1 MNRTF
6 IALCAAALTLTAT
19 AAEQDSEAWSL
30 QQCIDYAMDHSLQ
43 LRQKQV
49 TIDQN
54 EVQIEARKGALF
66 PSLSFATNQSVGWR
80 PWSESYVNLTDGNLN
95 STSSDV
101 NYNGSYGLSANW
113 TVWDGGRNRKQLQKS
128 RLTKQQSEVDI
139 ESTRLSLQEQ
149 IVQVYVQ
156 ILYQTEAVRV
166 NKEILDNTRIQ
177 AEQAKAMYEVGNMS
191 RADYAQME
199 AQVSQ
204 EEYNVT
210 NAETQLASFKL
221 QLKQLLEIVD
231 RPDFDVVV
239 PKIDEDG
246 VLAILPT
253 PADVYAD
260 AVASRPEM
268 RYYRLGIES
277 ADMDIDIAKRG
288 YYPSLGVS
296 AGINSS
302 NMSGLGKS
310 FGSQLKNNLNNSVG
324 LSISIPIFDQKQNK
338 TNVATARLA
347 KESAQISL
355 ELEEKQLR
363 SDIETY
369 WLNAVNAQQQFRN
382 ATASVESMRTSY
394 DLVSEQFAVGLKDI
408 VALQTGKNNLIQAE
422 QQLLQSKYTAVLNR
436 ALLIFYQGQPLTLN

>member
-1 MNRTF
+1 MNRKI
-6 IALCAAALTLTAT
+6 IALCAVAIALTASADETVSGT
-19 AAEQDSEAWSL
+19 WSL

-49 TIDQN
+49 TVDRN
-54 EVQIEARKGALF
+54 EVQVEARKGALF
-66 PSLSFATNQSVGWR
+66 PSLSFATNQSASWR
-80 PWSESYVNLTDGNLN
+80 PWSEAYYNLSDGNLN
-95 STSSDV
+95 STSSEV

-113 TVWDGGRNRKQLQKS
+113 TVWDGGRNRKQLKKS
-128 RLTKQQSEVDI
+128 RLAKEQSEVDI

-149 IVQVYVQ
+149 IVQIYVQ

-166 NKEILDNTRIQ
+166 NREILANTRIQ
-177 AEQAKAMYEVGNMS
+177 ADRAKAMYEVGNMS

-231 RPDFDVVV
+231 SPDFDVAV
-239 PKIDEDG
+239 PEINPDN

-253 PADVYAD
+253 PADVYDMALNT
-260 AVASRPEM
+260 RPEL

-277 ADMDIDIAKRG
+277 AEMDIDIAKRG
-288 YYPSLGVS
+288 YYPTLGMS
-296 AGINSS
+296 AGINTS
-302 NMSGLGKS
+302 NISGLDKS
-310 FGSQLKNNLNNSVG
+310 FGTQLKTNLNTNIG

-347 KESAQISL
+347 RESAQIEL

-382 ATASVESMRTSY
+382 ATTSVESMRTSY

-408 VALQTGKNNLIQAE
+408 VDLQTGKNNLIQAE
-422 QQLLQSKYTAVLNR
+422 QQMLQAKYTAVLNR
-436 ALLIFYQGQPLTLN
+436 ALLLFYQGSPLTL

>member
-1 MNRTF
+1 MNRKI
-6 IALCAAALTLTAT
+6 IALCAVAIALTASADETVSGT
-19 AAEQDSEAWSL
+19 WSL

-49 TIDQN
+49 TVDRN
-54 EVQIEARKGALF
+54 EVQVEARKGALF
-66 PSLSFATNQSVGWR
+66 PSLSFATNQNASWR
-80 PWSESYVNLTDGNLN
+80 PWSEAYYNLSDGNLN
-95 STSSDV
+95 STSSEV

-113 TVWDGGRNRKQLQKS
+113 TVWDGGRNRKQLKKS
-128 RLTKQQSEVDI
+128 RLAKEQSEVDI

-149 IVQVYVQ
+149 IVQIYVQ

-166 NKEILDNTRIQ
+166 NSEILANTRIQ
-177 AEQAKAMYEVGNMS
+177 ADRAKAMYEVGNMS

-231 RPDFDVVV
+231 SPDFDVAV
-239 PKIDEDG
+239 PEINPDN

-253 PADVYAD
+253 PADVYDMALNT
-260 AVASRPEM
+260 RPEL

-277 ADMDIDIAKRG
+277 AEMDIDIAKRG
-288 YYPSLGVS
+288 YYPTLGMS
-296 AGINSS
+296 AGINTS
-302 NMSGLGKS
+302 NMSGLDKS
-310 FGSQLKNNLNNSVG
+310 FGTQLKTNLNNNIG

-347 KESAQISL
+347 RESAQIEL

-382 ATASVESMRTSY
+382 ATTSVESMRTSY

-408 VALQTGKNNLIQAE
+408 VDLQTGKNNLIQAE
-422 QQLLQSKYTAVLNR
+422 QQMLQAKYTAVLNR
-436 ALLIFYQGQPLTLN
+436 ALLLFYQGSPLTL

>member
-6 IALCAAALTLTAT
+6 IALCAAALTLTA
-19 AAEQDSEAWSL
+19 AAGEPGSGTWTL

-49 TIDQN
+49 TVDRN
-54 EVQIEARKGALF
+54 EVQVEARKGALF
-66 PSLSFATNQSVGWR
+66 PSLSFATNQSASWR
-80 PWSESYVNLTDGNLN
+80 PFSETYYNLSDGNFN
-95 STSSDV
+95 STSSEV

-113 TVWDGGRNRKQLQKS
+113 TVWDGGRNRKQLKKS
-128 RLTKQQSEVDI
+128 RLTKEQSEVDI

-149 IVQVYVQ
+149 IVQIYVQ

-166 NKEILDNTRIQ
+166 NREILANTRIQ
-177 AEQAKAMYEVGNMS
+177 ADRAKAMYEVGNMS

-231 RPDFDVVV
+231 SPDFDVAV
-239 PKIDEDG
+239 PEIDPDN

-253 PADVYAD
+253 PADVYDMALNT
-260 AVASRPEM
+260 RPEL

-277 ADMDIDIAKRG
+277 AEMDIDIAKRG
-288 YYPSLGVS
+288 YYPTLGMS
-296 AGINSS
+296 AGINTS
-302 NMSGLGKS
+302 NMSGLDKS
-310 FGSQLKNNLNNSVG
+310 FGTQLKTNLNNNIG

-347 KESAQISL
+347 RESAQIDL

-369 WLNAVNAQQQFRN
+369 WLNAVNAQQQYRN
-382 ATASVESMRTSY
+382 ATSSVESMRTSY

-408 VALQTGKNNLIQAE
+408 VDLQTGKNNLIQAE
-422 QQLLQSKYTAVLNR
+422 QQMLQAKYTAVLNR
-436 ALLIFYQGQPLTLN
+436 ALLLFYQGSPLTL

>member
-1 MNRTF
+1 MNRKI
-6 IALCAAALTLTAT
+6 IALCAVAIALTASAGETVSGT
-19 AAEQDSEAWSL
+19 WSL

-49 TIDQN
+49 TVDRN
-54 EVQIEARKGALF
+54 EVQVEARKGALF
-66 PSLSFATNQSVGWR
+66 PSLSFATNQSASWR
-80 PWSESYVNLTDGNLN
+80 PWSEAYYNLSDGNLN
-95 STSSDV
+95 STSSEV

-113 TVWDGGRNRKQLQKS
+113 TVWDGGRNRKQLKKS
-128 RLTKQQSEVDI
+128 RLAKEQSEVDI

-149 IVQVYVQ
+149 IVQIYVQ

-166 NKEILDNTRIQ
+166 NREILANTRIQ
-177 AEQAKAMYEVGNMS
+177 ADRAKAMYEVGNMS

-231 RPDFDVVV
+231 SPDFDVAV
-239 PKIDEDG
+239 PEINPDN

-253 PADVYAD
+253 PADVYDMALNT
-260 AVASRPEM
+260 RPEL

-277 ADMDIDIAKRG
+277 AEMDIDIAKRG
-288 YYPSLGVS
+288 YYPTLGMS
-296 AGINSS
+296 AGINTS
-302 NMSGLGKS
+302 NMSGLDKS
-310 FGSQLKNNLNNSVG
+310 FGTQLKTNLNNNIG

-347 KESAQISL
+347 RESAQIEL

-382 ATASVESMRTSY
+382 ATTSVESMRTSY

-408 VALQTGKNNLIQAE
+408 VDLQTGKNNLIQAE
-422 QQLLQSKYTAVLNR
+422 QQMLQAKYTAVLNR
-436 ALLIFYQGQPLTLN
+436 ALLLFYQGSPLTL

>member
-1 MNRTF
+1 MNRKI
-6 IALCAAALTLTAT
+6 IALCAVAIALTASADETVSGT
-19 AAEQDSEAWSL
+19 WSL

-49 TIDQN
+49 TVDRN
-54 EVQIEARKGALF
+54 EVQVEARKGALF
-66 PSLSFATNQSVGWR
+66 PSLSFATNQSASWR
-80 PWSESYVNLTDGNLN
+80 PWSEAYYNLSDGNLN
-95 STSSDV
+95 STSSEV

-113 TVWDGGRNRKQLQKS
+113 TVWDGGRNRKQLKKS
-128 RLTKQQSEVDI
+128 RLAKEQSEVDI

-149 IVQVYVQ
+149 IVQIYVQ

-166 NKEILDNTRIQ
+166 NREILANTRVQ
-177 AEQAKAMYEVGNMS
+177 ADRAKAMYEVGNMS

-231 RPDFDVVV
+231 SPDFDVAV
-239 PKIDEDG
+239 PEINPDN

-253 PADVYAD
+253 PADVYDMALNT
-260 AVASRPEM
+260 RPEL

-277 ADMDIDIAKRG
+277 AEMDIDIAKRG
-288 YYPSLGVS
+288 YYPTLGMS
-296 AGINSS
+296 AGINTS
-302 NMSGLGKS
+302 NMSGLDKS
-310 FGSQLKNNLNNSVG
+310 FGTQLKTNLNNNIG

-347 KESAQISL
+347 RESAQIEL

-369 WLNAVNAQQQFRN
+369 WLNAVNPQQQFRN
-382 ATASVESMRTSY
+382 ATTSVESMRTSY

-408 VALQTGKNNLIQAE
+408 VDLQTGKNNLIQAE
-422 QQLLQSKYTAVLNR
+422 QQMLQAKYTAVLNR
-436 ALLIFYQGQPLTLN
+436 ALLLFYQGSPLTL

>member
-1 MNRTF
+1 MNRKI
-6 IALCAAALTLTAT
+6 IALCAVAIALTASADETVSGT
-19 AAEQDSEAWSL
+19 WSL

-49 TIDQN
+49 TVDRN
-54 EVQIEARKGALF
+54 EVQVEARKGALF
-66 PSLSFATNQSVGWR
+66 PSLSFATNQSASWR
-80 PWSESYVNLTDGNLN
+80 PWSEAYYNLSDGNLN
-95 STSSDV
+95 STSSEV

-113 TVWDGGRNRKQLQKS
+113 TVWDGGRNRKQLKKS
-128 RLTKQQSEVDI
+128 RLAKEQSEVDI

-149 IVQVYVQ
+149 IVQIYVQ

-166 NKEILDNTRIQ
+166 NSEILANTRIQ
-177 AEQAKAMYEVGNMS
+177 ADRAKAMYEVGNMS

-231 RPDFDVVV
+231 SPDFDVAV
-239 PKIDEDG
+239 PEINPDN

-253 PADVYAD
+253 PADVYDMALNT
-260 AVASRPEM
+260 RPEL

-277 ADMDIDIAKRG
+277 AEMDIDIAKRG
-288 YYPSLGVS
+288 YYPTLGMS
-296 AGINSS
+296 AGINTS
-302 NMSGLGKS
+302 NMSGLDKS
-310 FGSQLKNNLNNSVG
+310 FGTQLKTNLNNNIG

-347 KESAQISL
+347 RESAQIEL

-382 ATASVESMRTSY
+382 ATTSVESMRTSY

-408 VALQTGKNNLIQAE
+408 VDLQTGKNNLIQAE
-422 QQLLQSKYTAVLNR
+422 QQMLQAKYTAVLNR
-436 ALLIFYQGQPLTLN
+436 ALLLFYQGSPLTL

>member
-6 IALCAAALTLTAT
+6 IALCAVAIAMTAT
-19 AAEQDSEAWSL
+19 AGETDSGTWSL
-30 QQCIDYAMDHSLQ
+30 QQCIDYAMEHSLQ

-49 TIDQN
+49 TVDRN
-54 EVQIEARKGALF
+54 EVQVEARKGALF
-66 PSLSFATNQSVGWR
+66 PSLSFATNQSASWR
-80 PWSESYVNLTDGNLN
+80 PWSEAYYNLSDGNLN
-95 STSSDV
+95 STSSEV

-113 TVWDGGRNRKQLQKS
+113 TVWDGGRNRKQLKKS
-128 RLTKQQSEVDI
+128 RIAKEQSEVDI

-149 IVQVYVQ
+149 IVQIYVQ

-166 NKEILDNTRIQ
+166 NREILANTRIQ
-177 AEQAKAMYEVGNMS
+177 ADRAKAMYEVGNMS

-221 QLKQLLEIVD
+221 QLKQLLEIVYS
-231 RPDFDVVV
+231 PDFDVAV
-239 PKIDEDG
+239 PEIDSDN
-246 VLAILPT
+246 VMAILPT
-253 PADVYAD
+253 PADVYDMALNT
-260 AVASRPEM
+260 RPEL

-288 YYPSLGVS
+288 YYPTLGMS
-296 AGINSS
+296 AGINTS
-302 NMSGLGKS
+302 NMSGLDKS
-310 FGSQLKNNLNNSVG
+310 FGTQLKTNLNNNIG

-347 KESAQISL
+347 RESAQIEL

-382 ATASVESMRTSY
+382 ATVSVESMRTSY

-408 VALQTGKNNLIQAE
+408 VDLQTGKNNLIQAE
-422 QQLLQSKYTAVLNR
+422 QQMLQAKYTAVLNR
-436 ALLIFYQGQPLTLN
+436 ALLLFYQGSPLTL

>member
-1 MNRTF
+1 MNRKI
-6 IALCAAALTLTAT
+6 IALCAVAIALTASADETVSGT
-19 AAEQDSEAWSL
+19 WSL

-49 TIDQN
+49 TVDRN
-54 EVQIEARKGALF
+54 EVQVEARKGALF
-66 PSLSFATNQSVGWR
+66 PSLSFATNQSASWR
-80 PWSESYVNLTDGNLN
+80 PWSEAYYNLSDGNLN
-95 STSSDV
+95 STSSEV

-113 TVWDGGRNRKQLQKS
+113 TVWDGGRNRKQLKKS
-128 RLTKQQSEVDI
+128 RLAKEQSEVDI

-149 IVQVYVQ
+149 IVQIYVQ

-166 NKEILDNTRIQ
+166 NSEILANTRIQ
-177 AEQAKAMYEVGNMS
+177 ADRAKAMYEVGNMS

-231 RPDFDVVV
+231 SPDFDMAV
-239 PKIDEDG
+239 PEINPDN

-253 PADVYAD
+253 PADVYDMALNT
-260 AVASRPEM
+260 RPEL

-277 ADMDIDIAKRG
+277 AEMDIDIAKRG
-288 YYPSLGVS
+288 YYPTLGMS
-296 AGINSS
+296 AGINTS
-302 NMSGLGKS
+302 NMSGLDKS
-310 FGSQLKNNLNNSVG
+310 FGTQLKTNLNNNIG

-347 KESAQISL
+347 RESAQIEL

-382 ATASVESMRTSY
+382 ATTSVESMRTSY

-408 VALQTGKNNLIQAE
+408 VDLQTGKNNLIQAE
-422 QQLLQSKYTAVLNR
+422 QQMLQAKYTAVLNR
-436 ALLIFYQGQPLTLN
+436 ALLLFYQGSPLTL

>member
-1 MNRTF
+1 MNRKI
-6 IALCAAALTLTAT
+6 IALCAVAIALTASADQTVSGT
-19 AAEQDSEAWSL
+19 WSL

-49 TIDQN
+49 TVDRN
-54 EVQIEARKGALF
+54 EVQVEARKGALF
-66 PSLSFATNQSVGWR
+66 PSLSFATNQSASWR
-80 PWSESYVNLTDGNLN
+80 PWSEAYYNLSDGNLN
-95 STSSDV
+95 STSSEV

-113 TVWDGGRNRKQLQKS
+113 TVWDGGRNRKQLKKS
-128 RLTKQQSEVDI
+128 RLAKEQSEVDI

-149 IVQVYVQ
+149 IVQIYVQ

-166 NKEILDNTRIQ
+166 NREILANTRIQ
-177 AEQAKAMYEVGNMS
+177 ADRAKAMYEVGNMS

-231 RPDFDVVV
+231 SPDFDVAV
-239 PKIDEDG
+239 PEINPDN

-253 PADVYAD
+253 PADVYDMALNT
-260 AVASRPEM
+260 RPEL

-277 ADMDIDIAKRG
+277 AEMDIDIAKRG
-288 YYPSLGVS
+288 YYPTLGMS
-296 AGINSS
+296 AGINTS
-302 NMSGLGKS
+302 NMSGLDKS
-310 FGSQLKNNLNNSVG
+310 FGTQLKTNLNNNIG

-347 KESAQISL
+347 RESAQIEL

-382 ATASVESMRTSY
+382 ATTSVESMRTSY

-408 VALQTGKNNLIQAE
+408 VDLQTGKNNLIQAE
-422 QQLLQSKYTAVLNR
+422 QQMLQAKYTAVLNR
-436 ALLIFYQGQPLTLN
+436 ALLLFYQGSPLTL

>member
-1 MNRTF
+1 MNRKI
-6 IALCAAALTLTAT
+6 IALCAVAIALTASADETVSGT
-19 AAEQDSEAWSL
+19 WSL

-49 TIDQN
+49 TVDRN
-54 EVQIEARKGALF
+54 EVQVEARKGALF
-66 PSLSFATNQSVGWR
+66 PSLSFATNQNASWR
-80 PWSESYVNLTDGNLN
+80 PWSEAYYNLSDGNLN
-95 STSSDV
+95 STSSEV

-113 TVWDGGRNRKQLQKS
+113 TVWDGGRNRKQLKKS
-128 RLTKQQSEVDI
+128 RLAKEQSEVDI

-149 IVQVYVQ
+149 IVQIYVQ

-166 NKEILDNTRIQ
+166 NREILANTRVQ
-177 AEQAKAMYEVGNMS
+177 ADRAKAMYEVGNMS

-231 RPDFDVVV
+231 SPDFDVAV
-239 PKIDEDG
+239 PEINPDN

-253 PADVYAD
+253 PADVYDMALNT
-260 AVASRPEM
+260 RPEL

-277 ADMDIDIAKRG
+277 AEMDIDIAKRG
-288 YYPSLGVS
+288 YYPTLGMS
-296 AGINSS
+296 AGINTS
-302 NMSGLGKS
+302 NMSGLDKS
-310 FGSQLKNNLNNSVG
+310 FGTQLKTNLNNNIG

-347 KESAQISL
+347 RESAQIEL

-382 ATASVESMRTSY
+382 ATTSVESMRTSY

-408 VALQTGKNNLIQAE
+408 VDLQTGKNNLIQAE
-422 QQLLQSKYTAVLNR
+422 QQMLQAKYTAVLNR
-436 ALLIFYQGQPLTLN
+436 ALLLFYQGSPLTL

>member
-1 MNRTF
+1 MNRKI
-6 IALCAAALTLTAT
+6 IALCAVAIALTASADETVSGT
-19 AAEQDSEAWSL
+19 WSL

-49 TIDQN
+49 TVDRN
-54 EVQIEARKGALF
+54 EVQVEARKGALF
-66 PSLSFATNQSVGWR
+66 PSLSFATNQSASWR
-80 PWSESYVNLTDGNLN
+80 PWSEAYYNLSDGNLN
-95 STSSDV
+95 STSSEV

-113 TVWDGGRNRKQLQKS
+113 TVWDGGRNRKQLKKS
-128 RLTKQQSEVDI
+128 RLAKEQSEVDI

-149 IVQVYVQ
+149 IVQIYVQ
-156 ILYQTEAVRV
+156 ILYKTEAVRV
-166 NKEILDNTRIQ
+166 NREILANTRIQ
-177 AEQAKAMYEVGNMS
+177 ADRAKAMYEVGNMS

-231 RPDFDVVV
+231 SPDFDVAV
-239 PKIDEDG
+239 PEINPDN

-253 PADVYAD
+253 PADVYDMALNT
-260 AVASRPEM
+260 RPEL

-277 ADMDIDIAKRG
+277 AEMDIDIAKRG
-288 YYPSLGVS
+288 YYPTLGMS
-296 AGINSS
+296 AGINTS
-302 NMSGLGKS
+302 NMSGLDKS
-310 FGSQLKNNLNNSVG
+310 FGTQLKTNLNNNIG

-347 KESAQISL
+347 RESAQIEL

-382 ATASVESMRTSY
+382 ATTSVESMRTSY

-408 VALQTGKNNLIQAE
+408 VDLQTGKNNLIQAE
-422 QQLLQSKYTAVLNR
+422 QQMLQAKYTAVLNR
-436 ALLIFYQGQPLTLN
+436 ALLLFYQGSPLTL

>member
-1 MNRTF
+1 MNRKI
-6 IALCAAALTLTAT
+6 IALCAVAIALTASADETVSGT
-19 AAEQDSEAWSL
+19 WSL

-49 TIDQN
+49 TVDRN
-54 EVQIEARKGALF
+54 EVQVEARKGALF
-66 PSLSFATNQSVGWR
+66 PSLSFATNQSASWR
-80 PWSESYVNLTDGNLN
+80 PWSEAYYNLSDGNLN
-95 STSSDV
+95 STSSEV

-113 TVWDGGRNRKQLQKS
+113 TVWDGGRNRKQLKKS
-128 RLTKQQSEVDI
+128 RLAKEQSEVDI

-149 IVQVYVQ
+149 IVQIYVQ

-166 NKEILDNTRIQ
+166 NREILANTRIQ
-177 AEQAKAMYEVGNMS
+177 ADRAKAMYEVGNMS

-231 RPDFDVVV
+231 SPDFDVAV
-239 PKIDEDG
+239 PEINPDN

-253 PADVYAD
+253 PADVYDMALNT
-260 AVASRPEM
+260 RPEL

-277 ADMDIDIAKRG
+277 AEMDIDIAKRG
-288 YYPSLGVS
+288 YYPTLGMS
-296 AGINSS
+296 AGINTS
-302 NMSGLGKS
+302 NMSGLDKS
-310 FGSQLKNNLNNSVG
+310 FGTQLKTNLNNNIG

-347 KESAQISL
+347 RESAQIEL

-382 ATASVESMRTSY
+382 ATTSVESMRTSY
-394 DLVSEQFAVGLKDI
+394 DLVTEQFAVGLKDI
-408 VALQTGKNNLIQAE
+408 VDLQTGKNNLIQAE
-422 QQLLQSKYTAVLNR
+422 QQMLQAKYTAVLNR
-436 ALLIFYQGQPLTLN
+436 ALLLFYQGSPLTL

>member
-1 MNRTF
+1 MNRKI
-6 IALCAAALTLTAT
+6 IALCAVAIALTASADETVSGT
-19 AAEQDSEAWSL
+19 WSL

-49 TIDQN
+49 TVDRN
-54 EVQIEARKGALF
+54 EVQVEARKGALF
-66 PSLSFATNQSVGWR
+66 PSLSFATNQSASWR
-80 PWSESYVNLTDGNLN
+80 PWSEAYYNLSDGNLN
-95 STSSDV
+95 STSSEV

-113 TVWDGGRNRKQLQKS
+113 TVWDGGRNRKQLKKS
-128 RLTKQQSEVDI
+128 RLAKEQSEVDI

-149 IVQVYVQ
+149 IVQIYVQ

-166 NKEILDNTRIQ
+166 NREILANTRIQ
-177 AEQAKAMYEVGNMS
+177 ADRAKAMYEVGNMS

-231 RPDFDVVV
+231 SPDFDVAV
-239 PKIDEDG
+239 PEINPDN

-253 PADVYAD
+253 PADVYDRALNT
-260 AVASRPEM
+260 RPEL

-277 ADMDIDIAKRG
+277 AEMDIDIAKRG
-288 YYPSLGVS
+288 YYPTLGMS
-296 AGINSS
+296 AGINTS
-302 NMSGLGKS
+302 NMSGLDKS
-310 FGSQLKNNLNNSVG
+310 FGTQLKTNLNNNIG

-347 KESAQISL
+347 RESAQIEL

-382 ATASVESMRTSY
+382 ATTSVESMRTSY

-408 VALQTGKNNLIQAE
+408 VDLQTGKNNLIQAE
-422 QQLLQSKYTAVLNR
+422 QQMLQAKYTAVLNR
-436 ALLIFYQGQPLTLN
+436 ALLLFYQGSPLTL

>member
-1 MNRTF
+1 MNRKI
-6 IALCAAALTLTAT
+6 IALCAVAIALTASADETVSGT
-19 AAEQDSEAWSL
+19 WSL

-49 TIDQN
+49 TVDRN
-54 EVQIEARKGALF
+54 EVQVEARKGALF
-66 PSLSFATNQSVGWR
+66 PSLSFATNQSASWR
-80 PWSESYVNLTDGNLN
+80 PWSEAYYNLSDGNLN
-95 STSSDV
+95 STSSEV

-113 TVWDGGRNRKQLQKS
+113 TVWDGGRNRKQLKKS
-128 RLTKQQSEVDI
+128 RLAKEQSEVDI

-149 IVQVYVQ
+149 IVQIYVQ

-166 NKEILDNTRIQ
+166 NREILANTRIQ
-177 AEQAKAMYEVGNMS
+177 ADRAKAMYEVGNMS

-231 RPDFDVVV
+231 SPDFDVAV
-239 PKIDEDG
+239 PEINPDN

-253 PADVYAD
+253 PADVYDMALNT
-260 AVASRPEM
+260 RPEL

-277 ADMDIDIAKRG
+277 AEMDIDIAKRG
-288 YYPSLGVS
+288 YYPTLGMS
-296 AGINSS
+296 AGINTS
-302 NMSGLGKS
+302 NMSGLDKS
-310 FGSQLKNNLNNSVG
+310 FGTQLKTNLNNNIG

-347 KESAQISL
+347 RESAQIEL

-382 ATASVESMRTSY
+382 ATTSVESMRSSY

-408 VALQTGKNNLIQAE
+408 VDLQTGKNNLIQAE
-422 QQLLQSKYTAVLNR
+422 QQMLQAKYTAVLNR
-436 ALLIFYQGQPLTLN
+436 ALLLFYQGSPLTL

>member
-1 MNRTF
+1 MNRKI
-6 IALCAAALTLTAT
+6 IALCAVAIALTASADETVSGT
-19 AAEQDSEAWSL
+19 WSL

-49 TIDQN
+49 TVDRN
-54 EVQIEARKGALF
+54 EVQVEARKGALF
-66 PSLSFATNQSVGWR
+66 PSLSFATNQSASWR
-80 PWSESYVNLTDGNLN
+80 PWSEAYYNLSDGNLN
-95 STSSDV
+95 STSSEV

-113 TVWDGGRNRKQLQKS
+113 TVWDGGRNRKQLKKS
-128 RLTKQQSEVDI
+128 RLAKEQSEVDI

-149 IVQVYVQ
+149 IVQIYVQ

-166 NKEILDNTRIQ
+166 NREILANTRIQ
-177 AEQAKAMYEVGNMS
+177 ADRAKAMYEVGNMS

-231 RPDFDVVV
+231 SPDFDVAV
-239 PKIDEDG
+239 PEINPDN

-253 PADVYAD
+253 PADVYDMALNT
-260 AVASRPEM
+260 RPEL

-277 ADMDIDIAKRG
+277 AEMDIDIAKRG
-288 YYPSLGVS
+288 YYPTLGMS
-296 AGINSS
+296 AGINTS
-302 NMSGLGKS
+302 NMSGLDKS
-310 FGSQLKNNLNNSVG
+310 FGTQLKTNLNNNIG

-347 KESAQISL
+347 RESAQIEL

-382 ATASVESMRTSY
+382 ATTSVESMRTSY

-408 VALQTGKNNLIQAE
+408 VDLQTGKNNLIQAE
-422 QQLLQSKYTAVLNR
+422 QQMLQAKYTAVLNR
-436 ALLIFYQGQPLTLN
+436 ALLLFYQGSPLTL

>member
-1 MNRTF
+1 MNRKI
-6 IALCAAALTLTAT
+6 IALCAVAIALTASADETVSGT
-19 AAEQDSEAWSL
+19 WSL

-49 TIDQN
+49 TVDRN
-54 EVQIEARKGALF
+54 EVQVEARKGALF
-66 PSLSFATNQSVGWR
+66 PSLSFATNQSASWR
-80 PWSESYVNLTDGNLN
+80 PWSEAYYNLSDGNLN
-95 STSSDV
+95 STSSEV

-113 TVWDGGRNRKQLQKS
+113 TVWDGGRNRKQLKKS
-128 RLTKQQSEVDI
+128 RLAKEQSEVDI

-149 IVQVYVQ
+149 IVQIYVQ

-166 NKEILDNTRIQ
+166 NSEILANTRIQ
-177 AEQAKAMYEVGNMS
+177 ADRAKAMYEVGNMS

-231 RPDFDVVV
+231 SPDFDVAV
-239 PKIDEDG
+239 PEINPDN

-253 PADVYAD
+253 PADVYDMALNT
-260 AVASRPEM
+260 RPEL

-277 ADMDIDIAKRG
+277 AEMDIDIAKRG
-288 YYPSLGVS
+288 YYPTLGMS
-296 AGINSS
+296 AGINTS
-302 NMSGLGKS
+302 NMSGLDKS
-310 FGSQLKNNLNNSVG
+310 FGTQLKTNLNNNIG

-338 TNVATARLA
+338 TNVATARRA
-347 KESAQISL
+347 RESAQIEL

-382 ATASVESMRTSY
+382 ATTSVESMRTSY

-408 VALQTGKNNLIQAE
+408 VDLQTGKNNLIQAE
-422 QQLLQSKYTAVLNR
+422 QQMLQAKYTAVLNR
-436 ALLIFYQGQPLTLN
+436 ALLLFYQGSPLTL

>member
-6 IALCAAALTLTAT
+6 IALCAVAIAMTAT
-19 AAEQDSEAWSL
+19 AGETDSGTWSL
-30 QQCIDYAMDHSLQ
+30 QQCIDYAMEHSLQ

-49 TIDQN
+49 TVDRN
-54 EVQIEARKGALF
+54 DVQVEARKGALF
-66 PSLSFATNQSVGWR
+66 PSLSFATNQSASWR
-80 PWSESYVNLTDGNLN
+80 PWSEAYYNLSDGNLN
-95 STSSDV
+95 STSSEV

-113 TVWDGGRNRKQLQKS
+113 TVWDGGRNRKQLKKS
-128 RLTKQQSEVDI
+128 RIAKEQSEVDI

-149 IVQVYVQ
+149 IVQIYVQ

-166 NKEILDNTRIQ
+166 NREILANTRIQ
-177 AEQAKAMYEVGNMS
+177 ADRAKAMYEVGNMS

-231 RPDFDVVV
+231 SPDFDVAV
-239 PKIDEDG
+239 PEIDSDN
-246 VLAILPT
+246 VMAILPT
-253 PADVYAD
+253 PADVYDMALNT
-260 AVASRPEM
+260 RPEL

-288 YYPSLGVS
+288 YYPTLGMS
-296 AGINSS
+296 AGINTS
-302 NMSGLGKS
+302 NMSGLDKS
-310 FGSQLKNNLNNSVG
+310 FGTQLKTNLNNNIG

-347 KESAQISL
+347 RESAQIEL

-382 ATASVESMRTSY
+382 ATVSVESMRTSY

-408 VALQTGKNNLIQAE
+408 VDLQTGKNNLIQAE
-422 QQLLQSKYTAVLNR
+422 QQMLQAKYTAVLNR
-436 ALLIFYQGQPLTLN
+436 ALLLFYQGSPLTL

>member
-1 MNRTF
+1 MNRKI
-6 IALCAAALTLTAT
+6 IALCAVAIALTASADETVSGT
-19 AAEQDSEAWSL
+19 WSL

-49 TIDQN
+49 TVDRN
-54 EVQIEARKGALF
+54 EVQVEARKGALF
-66 PSLSFATNQSVGWR
+66 PSLSFATNQSASWR
-80 PWSESYVNLTDGNLN
+80 PWSEAYYNLSDGNLN
-95 STSSDV
+95 STSSEV

-113 TVWDGGRNRKQLQKS
+113 TVWDGGRNRKQLKKS
-128 RLTKQQSEVDI
+128 RLAKEQSEVDI

-149 IVQVYVQ
+149 IVQIYVQ

-166 NKEILDNTRIQ
+166 NREILANTRIQ
-177 AEQAKAMYEVGNMS
+177 ADRAKAMYEVGNMS

-199 AQVSQ
+199 SQVSQ

-231 RPDFDVVV
+231 SPDFDVAV
-239 PKIDEDG
+239 PEINPDN

-253 PADVYAD
+253 PADVYDMALNT
-260 AVASRPEM
+260 RPEL

-277 ADMDIDIAKRG
+277 AEMDIDIAKRG
-288 YYPSLGVS
+288 YYPTLGMS
-296 AGINSS
+296 AGINTS
-302 NMSGLGKS
+302 NMSGLDKS
-310 FGSQLKNNLNNSVG
+310 FGTQLKTNLNNNIG

-347 KESAQISL
+347 RESAQIEL

-382 ATASVESMRTSY
+382 ATTSVESMRTSY

-408 VALQTGKNNLIQAE
+408 VDLQTGKNNLIQAE
-422 QQLLQSKYTAVLNR
+422 QQMLQAKYTAVLNR
-436 ALLIFYQGQPLTLN
+436 ALLLFYQGSPLTL

>member
-1 MNRTF
+1 MCAVA
-6 IALCAAALTLTAT
+6 IAMTAT
-19 AAEQDSEAWSL
+19 AGETDSGTWSL
-30 QQCIDYAMDHSLQ
+30 QQCIDYAMEHSLQ

-49 TIDQN
+49 TVDRN
-54 EVQIEARKGALF
+54 DVQVEARKGALF
-66 PSLSFATNQSVGWR
+66 PSLSFATNQSASWR
-80 PWSESYVNLTDGNLN
+80 PWSEAYYNLSDGNLN
-95 STSSDV
+95 STSSEV

-113 TVWDGGRNRKQLQKS
+113 TVWDGGRNRKQLKKS
-128 RLTKQQSEVDI
+128 RIAKEQSEVDI

-149 IVQVYVQ
+149 IVQIYVQ

-166 NKEILDNTRIQ
+166 NREILANTRIQ
-177 AEQAKAMYEVGNMS
+177 ADRAKAMYEVGNMS

-231 RPDFDVVV
+231 SPDFDVAV
-239 PKIDEDG
+239 PEIDSDN
-246 VLAILPT
+246 VMAILPT
-253 PADVYAD
+253 PADVYDMALNT
-260 AVASRPEM
+260 RPEL

-288 YYPSLGVS
+288 YYPTLGMS
-296 AGINSS
+296 AGINTS
-302 NMSGLGKS
+302 NMSGLDKS
-310 FGSQLKNNLNNSVG
+310 FGTQLKTNLNNNIG

-347 KESAQISL
+347 RESAQIEL

-382 ATASVESMRTSY
+382 ATVSVESMRTSY

-408 VALQTGKNNLIQAE
+408 VDLQTGKNNLIQAE
-422 QQLLQSKYTAVLNR
+422 QQMLQAKYTAVLNR
-436 ALLIFYQGQPLTLN
+436 ALLLFYQGSPLTL

>member
-1 MNRTF
+1 MNRKI
-6 IALCAAALTLTAT
+6 IALCAVAIALTASADETVSGT
-19 AAEQDSEAWSL
+19 WSL

-49 TIDQN
+49 TVDRN
-54 EVQIEARKGALF
+54 EVQVEARKGALF
-66 PSLSFATNQSVGWR
+66 PSLSFATNQSASWR
-80 PWSESYVNLTDGNLN
+80 PWSEAYYNLSDGNLN
-95 STSSDV
+95 STSSEV

-113 TVWDGGRNRKQLQKS
+113 TVWDGGRNRKQLKKS
-128 RLTKQQSEVDI
+128 RLAKEQSEVDI

-149 IVQVYVQ
+149 IVQIYVQ

-166 NKEILDNTRIQ
+166 NREILANTRIQ
-177 AEQAKAMYEVGNMS
+177 ADRAKAMYEVGNMS

-231 RPDFDVVV
+231 SPDFDVAV
-239 PKIDEDG
+239 PEINPDN

-253 PADVYAD
+253 PADVYDMALNT
-260 AVASRPEM
+260 RPEL

-277 ADMDIDIAKRG
+277 AEMDIDIAKRG
-288 YYPSLGVS
+288 YYPTLG
-296 AGINSS
+296 
-302 NMSGLGKS
+302 MSGLDKS
-310 FGSQLKNNLNNSVG
+310 FGTQLKTNLNNNIG

-347 KESAQISL
+347 RESAQIEL

-382 ATASVESMRTSY
+382 ATTSVESMRTSY

-408 VALQTGKNNLIQAE
+408 VDLQTGKNNLIQAE
-422 QQLLQSKYTAVLNR
+422 QQMLQAKYTAVLNR
-436 ALLIFYQGQPLTLN
+436 ALLLFYQGSPLTL

>member
-1 MNRTF
+1 MVVAAVYR
-6 IALCAAALTLTAT
+6 LCHGPQPAT
-19 AAEQDSEAWSL
+19 APEAS
-30 QQCIDYAMDHSLQ
+30 DVD
-43 LRQKQV
+43 R
-49 TIDQN
+49 N
-54 EVQIEARKGALF
+54 EVQVEARKGALF
-66 PSLSFATNQSVGWR
+66 PSLSFATNQSASWR
-80 PWSESYVNLTDGNLN
+80 PWSEAYYNLSDGNLN
-95 STSSDV
+95 STSSEV

-113 TVWDGGRNRKQLQKS
+113 TVWDGGRNRKQLKKS
-128 RLTKQQSEVDI
+128 RLAKEQSEVDI

-149 IVQVYVQ
+149 IVQIYVQ

-166 NKEILDNTRIQ
+166 NREILANTRIQ
-177 AEQAKAMYEVGNMS
+177 ADRAKAMYEVGNMS

-231 RPDFDVVV
+231 SPDFDVAV
-239 PKIDEDG
+239 PEINPDN

-253 PADVYAD
+253 PADVYDMALNT
-260 AVASRPEM
+260 RPEL

-277 ADMDIDIAKRG
+277 AEMDIDIAKRG
-288 YYPSLGVS
+288 YYPTLGMS
-296 AGINSS
+296 AGINTS
-302 NMSGLGKS
+302 NMSGLDKS
-310 FGSQLKNNLNNSVG
+310 FGTQLKTNLNNNIG
-324 LSISIPIFDQKQNK
+324 ISISIPIFDQKQNK

-347 KESAQISL
+347 RESAQIEL

-382 ATASVESMRTSY
+382 ATTSVESMRTSY

-408 VALQTGKNNLIQAE
+408 VDLQTGKNNLIQAE
-422 QQLLQSKYTAVLNR
+422 QQMLQAKYTAVLNR
-436 ALLIFYQGQPLTLN
+436 ALLLFYQGSPLTL

>member
-1 MNRTF
+1 MNRKI
-6 IALCAAALTLTAT
+6 IALCAVAIALTASADETVSGT
-19 AAEQDSEAWSL
+19 WSL

-49 TIDQN
+49 TVDRN
-54 EVQIEARKGALF
+54 EVQVEARKGALF
-66 PSLSFATNQSVGWR
+66 PSLSFATNQSASWR
-80 PWSESYVNLTDGNLN
+80 PWSEAYYNLSDGNLN
-95 STSSDV
+95 STSSEV

-113 TVWDGGRNRKQLQKS
+113 TVWDGGRNRKQLKKS
-128 RLTKQQSEVDI
+128 RLVKEQSEVDI

-149 IVQVYVQ
+149 IVQIYVQ

-166 NKEILDNTRIQ
+166 NREILANTRIQ
-177 AEQAKAMYEVGNMS
+177 ADRAKAMYEVGNMS

-231 RPDFDVVV
+231 SPDFDVAV
-239 PKIDEDG
+239 PEINPDN

-253 PADVYAD
+253 PADVYDMALNT
-260 AVASRPEM
+260 RPEL

-277 ADMDIDIAKRG
+277 AEMDIDIAKRG
-288 YYPSLGVS
+288 YYPTLGMS
-296 AGINSS
+296 AGINTS
-302 NMSGLGKS
+302 NMSGLDKS
-310 FGSQLKNNLNNSVG
+310 FGTQLKTNLNNNIG

-347 KESAQISL
+347 RESAQIEL

-382 ATASVESMRTSY
+382 ATTSVESMRTSY

-408 VALQTGKNNLIQAE
+408 VDLQTGKNNLIQAE
-422 QQLLQSKYTAVLNR
+422 QQMLQAKYTAVLNR
-436 ALLIFYQGQPLTLN
+436 ALLLFYQGSPLTL

>member
-1 MNRTF
+1 MNRKI
-6 IALCAAALTLTAT
+6 IALCAVAIALTASADETVSGT
-19 AAEQDSEAWSL
+19 WSL

-49 TIDQN
+49 TVDRN
-54 EVQIEARKGALF
+54 EVQVEARKGALF
-66 PSLSFATNQSVGWR
+66 PSLSFATNQSASWR
-80 PWSESYVNLTDGNLN
+80 PWSEAYYNLSDGNLN
-95 STSSDV
+95 STSSEV

-113 TVWDGGRNRKQLQKS
+113 TVWDGGRNRKQLKKS
-128 RLTKQQSEVDI
+128 RLAKEQSEVDI

-149 IVQVYVQ
+149 IVQIYVQ

-166 NKEILDNTRIQ
+166 NREILANTRVQ
-177 AEQAKAMYEVGNMS
+177 ADRAKAMYEVGNMS

-231 RPDFDVVV
+231 SPDFDVAV
-239 PKIDEDG
+239 PEINPDN

-253 PADVYAD
+253 PADVYDMALNT
-260 AVASRPEM
+260 RPEL

-277 ADMDIDIAKRG
+277 AEMDIDIAKRG
-288 YYPSLGVS
+288 YYPTLGMS
-296 AGINSS
+296 AGINTS
-302 NMSGLGKS
+302 NMSGLDKS
-310 FGSQLKNNLNNSVG
+310 FGTQLKTNLNNNIG

-347 KESAQISL
+347 RESAQIEL

-382 ATASVESMRTSY
+382 ATTSVESMRTSY

-408 VALQTGKNNLIQAE
+408 VDLQTGKNNLIQAE
-422 QQLLQSKYTAVLNR
+422 QQMLQAKYTAVLNR
-436 ALLIFYQGQPLTLN
+436 ALLLFYQGSPLTL

>member
-1 MNRTF
+1 MNRKI
-6 IALCAAALTLTAT
+6 IALCAVAIALTASADETVSGT
-19 AAEQDSEAWSL
+19 WSL

-49 TIDQN
+49 TVDRN
-54 EVQIEARKGALF
+54 EVQVEARKGALF
-66 PSLSFATNQSVGWR
+66 PSLSFATNQSASWR
-80 PWSESYVNLTDGNLN
+80 PWSEAYYNLSDGNLN
-95 STSSDV
+95 STSSEV

-113 TVWDGGRNRKQLQKS
+113 TVWDGGRNRKQLKKS
-128 RLTKQQSEVDI
+128 RLSKEQSEVDI

-149 IVQVYVQ
+149 IVQIYVQ

-166 NKEILDNTRIQ
+166 NREILANTRIQ
-177 AEQAKAMYEVGNMS
+177 ADRAKAMYEVGNMS

-231 RPDFDVVV
+231 SPDFDVAV
-239 PKIDEDG
+239 PEINPDN

-253 PADVYAD
+253 PADVYDMALNT
-260 AVASRPEM
+260 RPEL

-277 ADMDIDIAKRG
+277 AEMDIDIAKRG
-288 YYPSLGVS
+288 YYPTLGMS
-296 AGINSS
+296 AGINTS
-302 NMSGLGKS
+302 NMSGLDKS
-310 FGSQLKNNLNNSVG
+310 FGTQLKTNLNNNIG

-347 KESAQISL
+347 RESAQIEL

-382 ATASVESMRTSY
+382 ATTSVESMRTSY

-408 VALQTGKNNLIQAE
+408 VDLQTGKNNLIQAE
-422 QQLLQSKYTAVLNR
+422 QQMLQAKYTAVLNR
-436 ALLIFYQGQPLTLN
+436 ALLLFYQGSPLTL

>member
-6 IALCAAALTLTAT
+6 IALCAVAIAMTAT
-19 AAEQDSEAWSL
+19 AGETDSGTWSL
-30 QQCIDYAMDHSLQ
+30 QQCIDYAMEHSLQ

-49 TIDQN
+49 TVDRN
-54 EVQIEARKGALF
+54 EVQVEARKGALF
-66 PSLSFATNQSVGWR
+66 PSLSFATNQSASWR
-80 PWSESYVNLTDGNLN
+80 PWSEAYYNLSDGNLN
-95 STSSDV
+95 STSSEV

-113 TVWDGGRNRKQLQKS
+113 TVWDGGRNRKQLKKS
-128 RLTKQQSEVDI
+128 RIAKEQSEVDI

-149 IVQVYVQ
+149 IVQIYVQ

-166 NKEILDNTRIQ
+166 NREILANTRIQ
-177 AEQAKAMYEVGNMS
+177 ADRAKAMYEVGNMS

-231 RPDFDVVV
+231 SPDFDVAV
-239 PKIDEDG
+239 PEIDSDN
-246 VLAILPT
+246 VMAILPT
-253 PADVYAD
+253 PADVYDMALNT
-260 AVASRPEM
+260 RPEL

-288 YYPSLGVS
+288 YYPTLGMS
-296 AGINSS
+296 AGINTS
-302 NMSGLGKS
+302 NMSGLDKS
-310 FGSQLKNNLNNSVG
+310 FGTQLKTNLNNNIG

-347 KESAQISL
+347 RESAQIEL

-382 ATASVESMRTSY
+382 ATVSVESMRTSY

-408 VALQTGKNNLIQAE
+408 VDLQTGKNNLIQAE
-422 QQLLQSKYTAVLNR
+422 QQMLQAKYTAVLNR
-436 ALLIFYQGQPLTLN
+436 ALLLFYQGSPLTL

>member
-6 IALCAAALTLTAT
+6 IALCAVAIAMTAT
-19 AAEQDSEAWSL
+19 AGETDSGTWSL
-30 QQCIDYAMDHSLQ
+30 QQCIDYAMEHSLQ

-49 TIDQN
+49 TVDRN
-54 EVQIEARKGALF
+54 DVQVEARKGALF
-66 PSLSFATNQSVGWR
+66 PSLSFATNQSASWR
-80 PWSESYVNLTDGNLN
+80 PWSEAYYNLSDGNLN
-95 STSSDV
+95 STSSEV

-113 TVWDGGRNRKQLQKS
+113 TVWDGGRNRKQLKKS
-128 RLTKQQSEVDI
+128 RIAKEQSEVDI

-149 IVQVYVQ
+149 IVQIYVQ

-166 NKEILDNTRIQ
+166 NREILANTRIQ
-177 AEQAKAMYEVGNMS
+177 ADRAKAMYEVGNMS

-231 RPDFDVVV
+231 SPDFDVAV
-239 PKIDEDG
+239 PEIDSDN
-246 VLAILPT
+246 VMAILPT
-253 PADVYAD
+253 PADVYDMALNT
-260 AVASRPEM
+260 RPEL

-288 YYPSLGVS
+288 YYPTLGMS
-296 AGINSS
+296 AGINTS
-302 NMSGLGKS
+302 NMSGLDKS
-310 FGSQLKNNLNNSVG
+310 FGTQLKTNLNNSIG

-347 KESAQISL
+347 RESAQIEL

-382 ATASVESMRTSY
+382 ATVSVESMRTSY

-408 VALQTGKNNLIQAE
+408 VDLQTGKNNLIQAE
-422 QQLLQSKYTAVLNR
+422 QQMLQAKYTAVLNR
-436 ALLIFYQGQPLTLN
+436 ALLLFYQGSPLTL

>member
-1 MNRTF
+1 MNRKI
-6 IALCAAALTLTAT
+6 IALCAVAIALTASADETVSGT
-19 AAEQDSEAWSL
+19 WSL

-49 TIDQN
+49 TVDRN
-54 EVQIEARKGALF
+54 EVQVEARKGALF
-66 PSLSFATNQSVGWR
+66 PSLSFATNQNASWR
-80 PWSESYVNLTDGNLN
+80 PWSEAYYNLSDGNLN
-95 STSSDV
+95 STSSEV

-113 TVWDGGRNRKQLQKS
+113 TVWDGGRNRKQLKKS
-128 RLTKQQSEVDI
+128 RLAKEQSEVDI

-149 IVQVYVQ
+149 IVQIYVQ

-166 NKEILDNTRIQ
+166 NREILANTRIQ
-177 AEQAKAMYEVGNMS
+177 ADRAKAMYEVGNMS

-231 RPDFDVVV
+231 SPDFDVAV
-239 PKIDEDG
+239 PEINPDN

-253 PADVYAD
+253 PADVYDMALNT
-260 AVASRPEM
+260 RPEL

-277 ADMDIDIAKRG
+277 AEMDIDIAKRG
-288 YYPSLGVS
+288 YYPTLGMS
-296 AGINSS
+296 AGINTS
-302 NMSGLGKS
+302 NMSGLDKS
-310 FGSQLKNNLNNSVG
+310 FGTQLKTNLNNNIG

-347 KESAQISL
+347 RESAQIEL

-382 ATASVESMRTSY
+382 ATTSVESMRTSY

-408 VALQTGKNNLIQAE
+408 VDLQTGKNNLIQAE
-422 QQLLQSKYTAVLNR
+422 QQMLQAKYTAVLNR
-436 ALLIFYQGQPLTLN
+436 ALLLFYQGSPLTL